1 MRISI
6 EGRMHMG
13 VGRIFQEGFQCLVV
27 DPRCRGL
34 GVQPPA
40 AEKV

>member
-1 MRISI
+1 M
-6 EGRMHMG
+6 
-13 VGRIFQEGFQCLVV
+13 VV

-40 AEKV
+40 AEMYLGVNKEGVMCIDIKTKEVTLKC